1 LTITGQKNQ
10 GRKLEKVENGSRFQR
25 PKLKKLRNCL
35 GNFMVR
41 VKRGKIAHKRRKHLL
56 KYAKGFRWGRK
67 AKYRAAKEALYHAW
81 EYAYRDRRVKK
92 RDFRKLW
99 QIQINAA
106 CRQFGISYSKFIAG
120 LKKNKIEL
128 DRKILSQLAQNHP
141 QIFAK
146 IIEKVKE

>member
-1 LTITGQKNQ
+1 
-10 GRKLEKVENGSRFQR
+10 
-25 PKLKKLRNCL
+25 
-35 GNFMVR
+35 MVR